1 MTNVTS
7 PISNHEYS
15 TPPAHSSFLVT
26 VFGGARVALD
36 TRLYADSVEL
46 GRLLAEAG
54 YVVATG
60 GYTGTMEAVLRGARE
75 AGAHTVGYTCA
86 TFERDFQPNP
96 WVVEERKTPVLS
108 ARIQRLAEESDAF
121 VVVHGGLGT
130 LAELALVWNMLLAG
144 ELPAKP
150 LVVVGPEWPKGDR
163 RGPRRDADGIVGAAA
178 ADVGGD
184 AGGGGG
190 TVTRLVDGDL
200 AIFYTAVD
208 GAIMPGLTAIRCKEV
223 IGIVS

>member
-1 MTNVTS
+1 MND
-7 PISNHEYS
+7 ERG
-15 TPPAHSSFLVT
+15 LVT
-26 VFGGARVALD
+26 VFGGARVPADSL
-36 TRLYADSVEL
+36 LYADCIEL

-75 AGAHTVGYTCA
+75 AGAHTIGYTCA
-86 TFERDFQPNP
+86 TFERDFRPNP

-130 LAELALVWNMLLAG
+130 LAELALVWNMILAG

-150 LVVVGPEWPKGDR
+150 LVIVGPEWPR
-163 RGPRRDADGIVGAAA
+163 VI
-178 ADVGGD
+178 DVVHAETQMGSS
-184 AGGGGG
+184 AL
-190 TVTRLVDGDL
+190 RLL
-200 AIFYTAVD
+200 ALVQSAEEAVKR
-208 GAIMPGLTAIRCKEV
+208 LKEV
-223 IGIVS
+223 GTA